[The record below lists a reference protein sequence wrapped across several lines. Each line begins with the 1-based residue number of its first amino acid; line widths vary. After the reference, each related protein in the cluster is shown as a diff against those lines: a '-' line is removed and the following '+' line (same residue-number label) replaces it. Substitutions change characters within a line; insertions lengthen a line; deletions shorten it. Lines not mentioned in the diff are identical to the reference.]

1 MPRKKI
7 MKFVNLERQTKK
19 IFSKNVNSLKR
30 LLLNSEFIMGKDVF
44 KLEDKLKNFTKS
56 KYCITTSSGTD
67 ALLIALMSL
76 NLKKGTEIIT
86 TPFTYVSTSEVI
98 LRLGFKPVY
107 VDLDSNTCNISYKEI
122 EKKISKKTGA
132 IMPVSLFGQPANFK
146 KINKIARHYKIP
158 VIEDAAQSFGSK
170 HFGIR
175 SCNLSDI
182 GCTSFFPTKSLGS
195 YGDGGAI
202 FTNNKSL
209 AEKCKIIRGH
219 GQVKKYDYKTL
230 GINGR
235 LDTIQA
241 SFLLN
246 KLDIFK
252 EELKKRKTK
261 AEYYM
266 NKLDLKE
273 IKFLKTEKGNSN
285 IFTLFNI
292 KVKNRNK
299 LAIFLKKKKIPTIV
313 YYPKPLNLYKPF
325 KKFNTSS
332 NNLRNSYKVCREILS
347 LPFSPYITK
356 REQDKVI
363 QYIKLFFKK

>member
-1 MPRKKI
+1 
-7 MKFVNLERQTKK
+7 
-19 IFSKNVNSLKR
+19 
-30 LLLNSEFIMGKDVF
+30 
-44 KLEDKLKNFTKS
+44 
-56 KYCITTSSGTD
+56 
-67 ALLIALMSL
+67 
-76 NLKKGTEIIT
+76 
-86 TPFTYVSTSEVI
+86 
-98 LRLGFKPVY
+98 
-107 VDLDSNTCNISYKEI
+107 
-122 EKKISKKTGA
+122 
-132 IMPVSLFGQPANFK
+132 MPVSLFGQAANFK
-146 KINKIARHYKIP
+146 KINKIARYYKIP

-209 AEKCKIIRGH
+209 AERCKIIRSH
-219 GQVKKYDYKTL
+219 GQLKKYDYKTL

-246 KLDIFK
+246 KLDIFE
-252 EELKKRKTK
+252 EELKKRKSR

-273 IKFLKTEKGNSN
+273 IEFFKTEKGNTN

-299 LAIFLKKKKIPTIV
+299 LAMFSKKKKIPTMV
-313 YYPKPLNLYKPF
+313 YYPKPLNLYRPF
-325 KKFNTSS
+325 KKYNISP
-332 NNLRNSYKVCREILS
+332 NKLKNSFKICRQILS

-363 QYIKLFFKK
+363 QCIKLFFKK